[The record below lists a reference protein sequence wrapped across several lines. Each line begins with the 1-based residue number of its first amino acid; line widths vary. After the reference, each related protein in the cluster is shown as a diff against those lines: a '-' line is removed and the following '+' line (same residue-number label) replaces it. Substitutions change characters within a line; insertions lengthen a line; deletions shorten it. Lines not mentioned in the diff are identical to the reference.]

1 MLTTKSSILLQK
13 EPSSKEPVLAVLDVT
28 DHKAVT
34 DVINRLTSNLG
45 HIDVVICN
53 AGVSSRGEVKDTS
66 LDVDRQVMDVNYFG
80 QVDVIK
86 RNLDLM

>member
-13 EPSSKEPVLAVLDVT
+13 EPSSKEPVFAVLDVT

-34 DVINRLTSNLG
+34 DVINRLTSTLG